1 MAGGTINAVNYYEIV
16 TTGTEDWIINPF
28 DLNGNPISQMTI
40 KIDQTIGECNLYL
53 PNIALFNNIWD
64 IKITVIAKN
73 GAGIFAP
80 PEVWAF
86 ADPLVT
92 PPIQN
97 FIGSYINQQLIGGN
111 SITQLTIADS
121 NSWYGV
127 VLN

>member
-1 MAGGTINAVNYYEIV
+1 MAGGTINAVSYYEIV

-28 DLNGNPISQMTI
+28 DLNGNPVSQMTI
-40 KIDQTIGECNLYL
+40 KIDQTIGQCNLFL
-53 PNIALFNNIWD
+53 PNIAPFNNIWD
-64 IKITVIAKN
+64 IKITVIANN
-73 GAGIFAP
+73 GGGIFAP

-86 ADPLVT
+86 ADPLAT

-97 FIGSYINQQLIGGN
+97 FIGSSINQQLIGGN